1 MVMCERV
8 FWCLYLFSM
17 FKHMKNNHMV
27 FGIAGEPG
35 AGKDTVKEY
44 LVHTYGS
51 ESFGFSLILKDI
63 LLRLSMELC
72 RENYARLAEALRAS
86 FGEHILAK
94 VLTGDIARLS
104 NPLIVIDGI
113 RKFGELEELRKL
125 PNFHFIFMETDLR
138 VRYERIKNR
147 GTKADDSSKTF
158 EEFVRDHEHAADR
171 DVRNLKEYADIVIEN
186 NGTRED
192 LFAQVDARLLSL
204 GVDRKS

>member
-1 MVMCERV
+1 
-8 FWCLYLFSM
+8 
-17 FKHMKNNHMV
+17 MKDTHIV

-51 ESFGFSLILKDI
+51 ESLGFSLILKDI
-63 LLRLSMELC
+63 LLRLSIELC
-72 RENYARLAEALRAS
+72 RENYARLAEAIRES
-86 FGEHILAK
+86 FGENVLAK
-94 VLTGDIARLS
+94 VLTRDIACIS
-104 NPLIVIDGI
+104 KPLVVIDGI

-147 GTKADDSSKTF
+147 GTKSDDISKTF

-171 DVRNLKEYADIVIEN
+171 EVRNLKEYADVVIEN

-192 LFAQVDARLLSL
+192 LFAQIDTRLLSL
-204 GVDRKS
+204 GVDRKL

>member
-1 MVMCERV
+1 M
-8 FWCLYLFSM
+8 
-17 FKHMKNNHMV
+17 

-51 ESFGFSLILKDI
+51 ESLGFSLILKDI
-63 LLRLSMELC
+63 LLRLSIELC
-72 RENYARLAEALRAS
+72 RENYARLAEAIRES
-86 FGEHILAK
+86 FGENVLAK
-94 VLTGDIARLS
+94 VLTRDIACIS
-104 NPLIVIDGI
+104 KPLVVIDGI

-147 GTKADDSSKTF
+147 GTKVDDISKTF
-158 EEFVRDHEHAADR
+158 EDFVRDHEHAADR
-171 DVRNLKEYADIVIEN
+171 EVRNLKEYADVVIEN

-192 LFAQVDARLLSL
+192 LFAQIDTRLLSL
-204 GVDRKS
+204 GVDRKL